1 MVPSALRKQSSRV
14 RATVDSIATNMK
26 DLLSFGV
33 GRRSS
38 GGSSSSPLFADSNPR
53 RDFKR
58 ESESRKTPQGVQVTQ
73 EVDRLL
79 GVIALLRQ
87 ENRKLLK
94 VRTGPTKKTKYQ
106 NVWLN
111 GTC

>member
-1 MVPSALRKQSSRV
+1 
-14 RATVDSIATNMK
+14 MK

-38 GGSSSSPLFADSNPR
+38 GGSSSSPLFADSNPN
-53 RDFKR
+53 RDPKRDPNR
-58 ESESRKTPQGVQVTQ
+58 ESESTKTLEGVQVTQ

-94 VRTGPTKKTKYQ
+94 VRTGPTKKNKYE
-106 NVWLN
+106 NMWLN